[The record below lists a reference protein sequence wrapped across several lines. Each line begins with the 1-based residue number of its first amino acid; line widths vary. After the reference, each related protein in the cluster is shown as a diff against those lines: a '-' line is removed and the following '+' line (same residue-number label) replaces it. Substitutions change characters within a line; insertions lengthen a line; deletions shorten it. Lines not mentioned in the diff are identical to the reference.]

1 MIGLQGSLLEVIG
14 GLVDIPTLLSRAHK
28 ALKVHDEQQ
37 NVAQAA
43 QVFNCVNVKIFLI
56 MISSIISSIIQIA
69 EAEVLQT
76 TSENI
81 EPSQEEETT
90 ESGNPGSSEN
100 VPSGLSL
107 EARLERADQ
116 LLAA

>member
-1 MIGLQGSLLEVIG
+1 MIGLQGSPLEVIG
-14 GLVDIPTLLSRAHK
+14 GLVDIPTLLSRAQK

-37 NVAQAA
+37 NVAQAS
-43 QVFNCVNVKIFLI
+43 QVFNWVKVQIFLI
-56 MISSIISSIIQIA
+56 IVSSNIFSIIQIA

-81 EPSQEEETT
+81 KPSQEEETT
-90 ESGNPGSSEN
+90 ESGNPGNSGDG
-100 VPSGLSL
+100 PSGLSL